1 MVRWCCVDI
10 SNAYLNTSTSYLN
23 ISTSHLNT
31 STSQHHI
38 STSHHLNIS
47 TPQHHNTYNKQIIMN
62 KSFIL
67 SAALSLSS
75 LFASAENAPTPR
87 KQLAPKPP
95 MGWMTWNLFQG
106 NINEQLIRETA
117 DAMVEGRF
125 RDAGYEYIF
134 IDDLWQGGRD
144 RQNNIIPDPEKF
156 PSGIK
161 ALADYVHSKGL
172 KLGIYS
178 DAAQLTCGGWT
189 ASLGFEEQDAR
200 TFASWGIDYLKY
212 DYCNAPEDS
221 ATARQRYRTM
231 ANALQNSGRDIVL
244 GICEWGQRQGE
255 EWCEEVGGQLWRTS
269 YDVRDMWKDIVKQGG
284 MGILDIIDIT
294 APLAK
299 HARPGQWPDMDM
311 LVVGLYG
318 TGGPS
323 SDLGGV
329 GCTQTE
335 YQTQMSMWC
344 MMSSVLALSNDLRH
358 LTPEDKRILLN
369 KEIIAIDQ
377 DPPGK
382 AAERVVNEA
391 GHQVFGRPLANGS
404 HAVAILNSGDKAQ
417 RLSVSFKQLGLTGKY
432 TVRDV
437 WQHRDIARGA
447 TKWGGKVQAHETKVF
462 VLR

>member
-1 MVRWCCVDI
+1 MT
-10 SNAYLNTSTSYLN
+10 LNNMRRVFFFIAVVAMMATS
-23 ISTSHLNT
+23 
-31 STSQHHI
+31 
-38 STSHHLNIS
+38 
-47 TPQHHNTYNKQIIMN
+47 
-62 KSFIL
+62 
-67 SAALSLSS
+67 A
-75 LFASAENAPTPR
+75 FAQQPTATTERGKLAPT
-87 KQLAPKPP
+87 PP
-95 MGWMTWNLFQG
+95 MGWMTWNMFKG
-106 NINEQLIRETA
+106 DISEQLIKETA
-117 DAMVEGRF
+117 DAMVESGLS
-125 RDAGYEYIF
+125 DAGYKYVF

-144 RQNNIIPDPEKF
+144 NRNNIIPDPKKF
-156 PSGIK
+156 PNGIK
-161 ALADYVHSKGL
+161 ALADYIHSKGL

-178 DAAQLTCGGWT
+178 DAAQLTCGGCT
-189 ASLGFEEQDAR
+189 ASYGFEEQDAR

-221 ATARQRYRTM
+221 ATARLRYKTM
-231 ANALQNSGRDIVL
+231 ADALSKSGRDIVL
-244 GICEWGQRQGE
+244 GICEWGQRNGE
-255 EWCEEVGGQLWRTS
+255 EWCEHVGGQLWRTS
-269 YDVRDMWKDIVKQGG
+269 SDVRDMWKDIVNQGG
-284 MGILDIIDIT
+284 AGILDIINVT
-294 APLAK
+294 APLSK
-299 HARPGQWPDMDM
+299 QVRHGQWPDMDM
-311 LVVGLYG
+311 LVVGLNG
-318 TGGPS
+318 KGGPS

-329 GCTQTE
+329 GCTYTE

-377 DPPGK
+377 DPLGK

-391 GHQVFGRPLANGS
+391 GHQVFVRPLANGS

>member
-1 MVRWCCVDI
+1 M
-10 SNAYLNTSTSYLN
+10 S
-23 ISTSHLNT
+23 
-31 STSQHHI
+31 
-38 STSHHLNIS
+38 
-47 TPQHHNTYNKQIIMN
+47 
-62 KSFIL
+62 KSLFL
-67 SAALSLSS
+67 SAALLLSS
-75 LFASAENAPTPR
+75 LFASAQTPR
-87 KQLAPKPP
+87 NQLTPRPP

-117 DAMVEGRF
+117 DAMVEGGF

-156 PSGIK
+156 PNGMK

-221 ATARQRYRTM
+221 ATARHRYRTM

-244 GICEWGQRQGE
+244 GICEWGQRQCE

-269 YDVRDMWKDIVKQGG
+269 YDVRDMWKDIVKEGG
-284 MGILDIIDIT
+284 MGIIDIVNVT
-294 APLAK
+294 APLARYV
-299 HARPGQWPDMDM
+299 RPGQWPDMDM
-311 LVVGLYG
+311 LVVGLNG

-344 MMSSVLALSNDLRH
+344 MMASPLAMTNDLRKVS
-358 LTPEDKRILLN
+358 EDDRRILLN
-369 KEIIAIDQ
+369 PEIIAINQ
-377 DPPGK
+377 DVLGK
-382 AAERVVNEA
+382 AAERKVMNDNYQIFV
-391 GHQVFGRPLANGS
+391 RPLADGS
-404 HAVAILNSGDKAQ
+404 HAVALLNTSEKPLTLTADFA
-417 RLSVSFKQLGLTGKY
+417 SLGFAGKY

-437 WQHRDIARGA
+437 WQHKDVVHNAS
-447 TKWGGKVQAHETKVF
+447 KWKGRVMPHETRVF
-462 VLR
+462 VIKK

>member
-1 MVRWCCVDI
+1 MT
-10 SNAYLNTSTSYLN
+10 LNNMRRVFFFIAVVAMMATS
-23 ISTSHLNT
+23 
-31 STSQHHI
+31 
-38 STSHHLNIS
+38 
-47 TPQHHNTYNKQIIMN
+47 
-62 KSFIL
+62 
-67 SAALSLSS
+67 A
-75 LFASAENAPTPR
+75 FAQQPTATTERGKLAPT
-87 KQLAPKPP
+87 PP
-95 MGWMTWNLFQG
+95 MGWMTWNMFKG
-106 NINEQLIRETA
+106 DISEQLIKETA
-117 DAMVEGRF
+117 DAMVESGL
-125 RDAGYEYIF
+125 RDAGYKYVF

-144 RQNNIIPDPEKF
+144 NRNNIIPDSKKF
-156 PSGIK
+156 PNGIK

-178 DAAQLTCGGWT
+178 DAAQLTCGGCT
-189 ASLGFEEQDAR
+189 ASYGFEEQDAR
-200 TFASWGIDYLKY
+200 TFASWGVDYLKY

-221 ATARQRYRTM
+221 ATARLRYKTM
-231 ANALQNSGRDIVL
+231 ADALSKSGRDIVL
-244 GICEWGQRQGE
+244 GICEWGQRNGE
-255 EWCEEVGGQLWRTS
+255 EWCEHVGGQLWRTS
-269 YDVRDMWKDIVKQGG
+269 SDVRDMWKDIVNQGG
-284 MGILDIIDIT
+284 VGILDIINVT
-294 APLAK
+294 APLSK
-299 HARPGQWPDMDM
+299 QVRHGQWPDMDM
-311 LVVGLYG
+311 LVVGLNG
-318 TGGPS
+318 KGGPS

-329 GCTQTE
+329 GCTYTE

-377 DPPGK
+377 DPLGK

-391 GHQVFGRPLANGS
+391 GHQVFVRPLANGS

-417 RLSVSFKQLGLTGKY
+417 RLSVSFKQLGLMGKY

>member
-1 MVRWCCVDI
+1 
-10 SNAYLNTSTSYLN
+10 
-23 ISTSHLNT
+23 
-31 STSQHHI
+31 
-38 STSHHLNIS
+38 
-47 TPQHHNTYNKQIIMN
+47 MN
-62 KSFIL
+62 KSLFL
-67 SAALSLSS
+67 SAALLLSS
-75 LFASAENAPTPR
+75 LFTSAQTPR
-87 KQLAPKPP
+87 NQLTPRPP

-117 DAMVEGRF
+117 DAMVEGGF

-156 PSGIK
+156 PNGMK

-221 ATARQRYRTM
+221 ATARHRYRTM

-244 GICEWGQRQGE
+244 GICEWGQRQCE

-269 YDVRDMWKDIVKQGG
+269 YDVRDMWKDIVKEGG
-284 MGILDIIDIT
+284 MGIIDIVNVT

-299 HARPGQWPDMDM
+299 YVRPGQWPDMDM
-311 LVVGLYG
+311 LVVGLNG

-344 MMSSVLALSNDLRH
+344 MMASPLAMTNDLRKVS
-358 LTPEDKRILLN
+358 EDDRRILLN
-369 KEIIAIDQ
+369 PEIIAINQ
-377 DPPGK
+377 DVLGK
-382 AAERVVNEA
+382 AAERKVMTDNYQIFV
-391 GHQVFGRPLANGS
+391 RPLADGS
-404 HAVAILNSGDKAQ
+404 HAVALLNTSEKPLTLTADFA
-417 RLSVSFKQLGLTGKY
+417 VLGISGKY

-437 WQHRDIARGA
+437 WQHKDVARNA
-447 TKWGGKVQAHETKVF
+447 SKWKGHVMPHETLVF
-462 VLR
+462 VVKK

>member
-1 MVRWCCVDI
+1 
-10 SNAYLNTSTSYLN
+10 
-23 ISTSHLNT
+23 
-31 STSQHHI
+31 
-38 STSHHLNIS
+38 
-47 TPQHHNTYNKQIIMN
+47 MN
-62 KSFIL
+62 KSLFL
-67 SAALSLSS
+67 SAALLLSS
-75 LFASAENAPTPR
+75 LFASAQTPR
-87 KQLAPKPP
+87 NQLTPKPP

-117 DAMVEGRF
+117 DAMVEGGF

-156 PSGIK
+156 PNGMK

-221 ATARQRYRTM
+221 ATARHRYRTM

-244 GICEWGQRQGE
+244 GICEWGQRQCE

-269 YDVRDMWKDIVKQGG
+269 YDVRDMWKDVVKEGG
-284 MGILDIIDIT
+284 MGIIDIVNVT

-299 HARPGQWPDMDM
+299 YVRPGQWPDMDM
-311 LVVGLYG
+311 LVVGLNG

-344 MMSSVLALSNDLRH
+344 MMASPLAMTNDLRKVS
-358 LTPEDKRILLN
+358 EDDRRILLN
-369 KEIIAIDQ
+369 PEIIAINQ
-377 DPPGK
+377 DVLGK
-382 AAERVVNEA
+382 AAERKVMNDNYQIFV
-391 GHQVFGRPLANGS
+391 RPLADGS
-404 HAVAILNSGDKAQ
+404 HAVALLNTSEKPLTLTADFA
-417 RLSVSFKQLGLTGKY
+417 SLGFAGKY

-437 WQHRDIARGA
+437 WQHKDVVRNAS
-447 TKWGGKVQAHETKVF
+447 KWKERVMPHETRVF
-462 VLR
+462 VVKK

>member
-1 MVRWCCVDI
+1 
-10 SNAYLNTSTSYLN
+10 
-23 ISTSHLNT
+23 
-31 STSQHHI
+31 
-38 STSHHLNIS
+38 
-47 TPQHHNTYNKQIIMN
+47 MN
-62 KSFIL
+62 KSLFL
-67 SAALSLSS
+67 SAALLLSS
-75 LFASAENAPTPR
+75 LFTTAQTPR
-87 KQLAPKPP
+87 NQLTPRPP

-117 DAMVEGRF
+117 DAMVEGGF

-156 PSGIK
+156 PNGIK

-221 ATARQRYRTM
+221 ATARHRYRTM

-244 GICEWGQRQGE
+244 GICEWGQRQCE

-269 YDVRDMWKDIVKQGG
+269 YDVRDMWKDIVKEGG
-284 MGILDIIDIT
+284 MGIIDIVNVT

-299 HARPGQWPDMDM
+299 YVRPGQWPDMDM
-311 LVVGLYG
+311 LVVGLNG

-344 MMSSVLALSNDLRH
+344 MMASPLAMTNDLRKVS
-358 LTPEDKRILLN
+358 EDDRRILLN
-369 KEIIAIDQ
+369 PEIIAINQ
-377 DPPGK
+377 DVLGK
-382 AAERVVNEA
+382 AAERKEMNDNYQIFV
-391 GHQVFGRPLANGS
+391 RPLADGS
-404 HAVAILNSGDKAQ
+404 HAVALLNTSEKPLTLTADFA
-417 RLSVSFKQLGLTGKY
+417 SLGFAGKY

-437 WQHRDIARGA
+437 WQHKDVVHNAS
-447 TKWGGKVQAHETKVF
+447 KWKGRVMPHETRVF
-462 VLR
+462 VVKK

>member
-1 MVRWCCVDI
+1 
-10 SNAYLNTSTSYLN
+10 
-23 ISTSHLNT
+23 
-31 STSQHHI
+31 
-38 STSHHLNIS
+38 
-47 TPQHHNTYNKQIIMN
+47 MN
-62 KSFIL
+62 KSLFL
-67 SAALSLSS
+67 SAALLLSS
-75 LFASAENAPTPR
+75 LFASAQTPR
-87 KQLAPKPP
+87 NQLTPRPP

-117 DAMVEGRF
+117 DAMVEGGF

-156 PSGIK
+156 PNGMK

-221 ATARQRYRTM
+221 ATARHRYRTM
-231 ANALQNSGRDIVL
+231 ANALQNSGRDLGL
-244 GICEWGQRQGE
+244 GICEWGQRQCE

-269 YDVRDMWKDIVKQGG
+269 YDVRDMWKDIVKEGG
-284 MGILDIIDIT
+284 MGIIDIVNVT
-294 APLAK
+294 APLARYV
-299 HARPGQWPDMDM
+299 RPGQWPDMDM
-311 LVVGLYG
+311 LVIGLNG

-344 MMSSVLALSNDLRH
+344 MMASPLAMTNDLRKVS
-358 LTPEDKRILLN
+358 EDDRRILLN
-369 KEIIAIDQ
+369 PEIIAINQ
-377 DPPGK
+377 DVLGK
-382 AAERVVNEA
+382 AAERKVMNDNYQIFV
-391 GHQVFGRPLANGS
+391 RPLADGS
-404 HAVAILNSGDKAQ
+404 HAVALLNTSEKPLTLTADFA
-417 RLSVSFKQLGLTGKY
+417 SLGFAGKY

-437 WQHRDIARGA
+437 WQHKDVVHNAS
-447 TKWGGKVQAHETKVF
+447 KWKGRVMPHETRVF
-462 VLR
+462 VVKK

>member
-1 MVRWCCVDI
+1 
-10 SNAYLNTSTSYLN
+10 
-23 ISTSHLNT
+23 
-31 STSQHHI
+31 
-38 STSHHLNIS
+38 
-47 TPQHHNTYNKQIIMN
+47 MN
-62 KSFIL
+62 KSLFL
-67 SAALSLSS
+67 SAALLLSS
-75 LFASAENAPTPR
+75 LFTTAQTPR
-87 KQLAPKPP
+87 NQLTPKPP

-117 DAMVEGRF
+117 DAMVEGGF

-156 PSGIK
+156 PNGMK
-161 ALADYVHSKGL
+161 DLADYVHSKGL

-221 ATARQRYRTM
+221 ATARHRYRTM

-244 GICEWGQRQGE
+244 GICEWGQRQCE

-269 YDVRDMWKDIVKQGG
+269 YDVRDMWKDIVKEGG
-284 MGILDIIDIT
+284 MGIIDIVNVT

-299 HARPGQWPDMDM
+299 YVRPGQWPDMDM
-311 LVVGLYG
+311 LVVGLNG

-344 MMSSVLALSNDLRH
+344 MMASPLAMTNDLRKVS
-358 LTPEDKRILLN
+358 EDDRRILLN
-369 KEIIAIDQ
+369 PEIIAINQ
-377 DPPGK
+377 DVLGK
-382 AAERVVNEA
+382 AAERKVMNDNYQIFV
-391 GHQVFGRPLANGS
+391 RPLADGS
-404 HAVAILNSGDKAQ
+404 HAVALLNTSEKPLTLTADFA
-417 RLSVSFKQLGLTGKY
+417 SLGFAGKY

-437 WQHRDIARGA
+437 WQHKDVARNA
-447 TKWGGKVQAHETKVF
+447 SKWKERVMPHETRVF
-462 VLR
+462 VVKK

>member
-1 MVRWCCVDI
+1 MT
-10 SNAYLNTSTSYLN
+10 LNNMRRVFFFIAVVAMMATS
-23 ISTSHLNT
+23 
-31 STSQHHI
+31 
-38 STSHHLNIS
+38 
-47 TPQHHNTYNKQIIMN
+47 
-62 KSFIL
+62 
-67 SAALSLSS
+67 A
-75 LFASAENAPTPR
+75 FAQQPTATTERGKLAPT
-87 KQLAPKPP
+87 PP
-95 MGWMTWNLFQG
+95 MGWMTWNMFKG
-106 NINEQLIRETA
+106 DISEQLIKETA
-117 DAMVEGRF
+117 DAMVESGL
-125 RDAGYEYIF
+125 RDAGYKYVF

-144 RQNNIIPDPEKF
+144 NRNNIIPDPKKF
-156 PSGIK
+156 PNGIK

-178 DAAQLTCGGWT
+178 DAAQLTCGGCT
-189 ASLGFEEQDAR
+189 ASYGFEEQDAR
-200 TFASWGIDYLKY
+200 TFASWGVDYLKY

-221 ATARQRYRTM
+221 ATARLRYKTM
-231 ANALQNSGRDIVL
+231 ADALSKSGRDIVL
-244 GICEWGQRQGE
+244 GICEWGQRNGE
-255 EWCEEVGGQLWRTS
+255 EWCEHVGGQLWRTS
-269 YDVRDMWKDIVKQGG
+269 SDVRDMWKDIVNQGG
-284 MGILDIIDIT
+284 AGILDIINVT
-294 APLAK
+294 APLSK
-299 HARPGQWPDMDM
+299 QVRHGQWPDMDM
-311 LVVGLYG
+311 LVVGLNG
-318 TGGPS
+318 KGGPS

-329 GCTQTE
+329 GCTYTE

-377 DPPGK
+377 DPHGK

-391 GHQVFGRPLANGS
+391 GHQVFVRPLANGS

-447 TKWGGKVQAHETKVF
+447 TNWGGKVQAHETKVF

>member
-1 MVRWCCVDI
+1 MTLMT
-10 SNAYLNTSTSYLN
+10 LNNMRRVFFFIAVVAMMATS
-23 ISTSHLNT
+23 
-31 STSQHHI
+31 
-38 STSHHLNIS
+38 
-47 TPQHHNTYNKQIIMN
+47 
-62 KSFIL
+62 
-67 SAALSLSS
+67 A
-75 LFASAENAPTPR
+75 FAQQPTATTERGKLAPTP
-87 KQLAPKPP
+87 PI
-95 MGWMTWNLFQG
+95 GWMTWNMFKG
-106 NINEQLIRETA
+106 DISEQLIKETA
-117 DAMVEGRF
+117 DAMVESGL
-125 RDAGYEYIF
+125 RDAGYKYVF

-144 RQNNIIPDPEKF
+144 NRNNIIPDPKKF
-156 PSGIK
+156 PNGIK

-178 DAAQLTCGGWT
+178 DAAQLTCGGCT
-189 ASLGFEEQDAR
+189 ASYGFEEQDAR
-200 TFASWGIDYLKY
+200 TFASWGVDYLKY

-221 ATARQRYRTM
+221 ATARLRYKTM
-231 ANALQNSGRDIVL
+231 ADALSKSGRDIVL
-244 GICEWGQRQGE
+244 GICEWGQRNGE
-255 EWCEEVGGQLWRTS
+255 EWCEHVGGQLWRTS
-269 YDVRDMWKDIVKQGG
+269 SDVRDMWKDIVNQGG
-284 MGILDIIDIT
+284 VGILDIINVT
-294 APLAK
+294 APLSK
-299 HARPGQWPDMDM
+299 QVRHGQWPDMDM
-311 LVVGLYG
+311 LVVGLNG
-318 TGGPS
+318 KGGPS

-329 GCTQTE
+329 GCTYTE

-377 DPPGK
+377 DPLGK

-391 GHQVFGRPLANGS
+391 GHQVFVRPLANGS

>member
-1 MVRWCCVDI
+1 MT
-10 SNAYLNTSTSYLN
+10 LNNMRRVFFFIAVVAMMATS
-23 ISTSHLNT
+23 
-31 STSQHHI
+31 
-38 STSHHLNIS
+38 
-47 TPQHHNTYNKQIIMN
+47 
-62 KSFIL
+62 
-67 SAALSLSS
+67 A
-75 LFASAENAPTPR
+75 FAQKPTATTERGKLAPT
-87 KQLAPKPP
+87 PP
-95 MGWMTWNLFQG
+95 MGWMTWNMFKG
-106 NINEQLIRETA
+106 DISEQLIKETA
-117 DAMVEGRF
+117 DAMVESGL
-125 RDAGYEYIF
+125 RDAGYKYVF

-144 RQNNIIPDPEKF
+144 NRNNIIPDPKKF
-156 PSGIK
+156 PNGIK

-178 DAAQLTCGGWT
+178 DAAQLTCGGCT
-189 ASLGFEEQDAR
+189 ASYGFEEQDAR
-200 TFASWGIDYLKY
+200 TFASWGVDYLKY

-221 ATARQRYRTM
+221 ATARLRYKTM
-231 ANALQNSGRDIVL
+231 ADALSKSGRDIVL
-244 GICEWGQRQGE
+244 GICEWGQRNGE
-255 EWCEEVGGQLWRTS
+255 EWCEHVGGQLWRTS
-269 YDVRDMWKDIVKQGG
+269 SDVRDMWKDIVNQGG
-284 MGILDIIDIT
+284 AGILDIINVT
-294 APLAK
+294 APLSK
-299 HARPGQWPDMDM
+299 QVRHGQWPDMDM
-311 LVVGLYG
+311 LVVGLNG
-318 TGGPS
+318 KGGPS

-329 GCTQTE
+329 GCTYTE

-377 DPPGK
+377 DPLGK

-391 GHQVFGRPLANGS
+391 GHQVFVRPLANGS

>member
-1 MVRWCCVDI
+1 MT
-10 SNAYLNTSTSYLN
+10 LNNMRRVFFFIAVVAMMATS
-23 ISTSHLNT
+23 
-31 STSQHHI
+31 
-38 STSHHLNIS
+38 
-47 TPQHHNTYNKQIIMN
+47 
-62 KSFIL
+62 
-67 SAALSLSS
+67 A
-75 LFASAENAPTPR
+75 FAQQPTATTERGKLAPT
-87 KQLAPKPP
+87 PP
-95 MGWMTWNLFQG
+95 MGWMTWNMFKG
-106 NINEQLIRETA
+106 DISEQLIKETA
-117 DAMVEGRF
+117 DAMVESGL
-125 RDAGYEYIF
+125 RDAGYKYVF

-144 RQNNIIPDPEKF
+144 NRNNIIPDPKKF
-156 PSGIK
+156 PNGIK
-161 ALADYVHSKGL
+161 ALVDYVHSKGL

-178 DAAQLTCGGWT
+178 DAAQLTCGGCT
-189 ASLGFEEQDAR
+189 ASYGFEEQDAR
-200 TFASWGIDYLKY
+200 TFASWGVDYLKY

-221 ATARQRYRTM
+221 ATARLRYKTM
-231 ANALQNSGRDIVL
+231 ADALSKSGRDIVL
-244 GICEWGQRQGE
+244 GICEWGQRNGE
-255 EWCEEVGGQLWRTS
+255 EWCEHVGGQLWRTS
-269 YDVRDMWKDIVKQGG
+269 SDVRDMWKDIVNQGG
-284 MGILDIIDIT
+284 AGILDIINVT
-294 APLAK
+294 APLSK
-299 HARPGQWPDMDM
+299 QVRHGQWPDMDM
-311 LVVGLYG
+311 LVVGLNG
-318 TGGPS
+318 KGGPS

-329 GCTQTE
+329 GCTYTE

-377 DPPGK
+377 DPLGK

-391 GHQVFGRPLANGS
+391 GHQVFVRPLANGS

>member
-1 MVRWCCVDI
+1 
-10 SNAYLNTSTSYLN
+10 
-23 ISTSHLNT
+23 
-31 STSQHHI
+31 
-38 STSHHLNIS
+38 
-47 TPQHHNTYNKQIIMN
+47 MN
-62 KSFIL
+62 KSLFL
-67 SAALSLSS
+67 SAALLLSS
-75 LFASAENAPTPR
+75 LFASAQTPR
-87 KQLAPKPP
+87 NQLTPRPP

-117 DAMVEGRF
+117 DAMVEGGF

-156 PSGIK
+156 PNGMK
-161 ALADYVHSKGL
+161 TLADYVHSKGL

-221 ATARQRYRTM
+221 ATARHRYRTM

-244 GICEWGQRQGE
+244 GICEWGQRQCE

-269 YDVRDMWKDIVKQGG
+269 YDVRDMWKDIVKEGG
-284 MGILDIIDIT
+284 MGIIDIVNVT
-294 APLAK
+294 APLARYV
-299 HARPGQWPDMDM
+299 RPGQWPDMDM
-311 LVVGLYG
+311 LVIGLNG

-344 MMSSVLALSNDLRH
+344 MMASPLAMTNDLRKVS
-358 LTPEDKRILLN
+358 EDDRRILLN
-369 KEIIAIDQ
+369 PEIIAINQ
-377 DPPGK
+377 DVLGK
-382 AAERVVNEA
+382 AAERKVMNDNYQIFV
-391 GHQVFGRPLANGS
+391 RPLADGS
-404 HAVAILNSGDKAQ
+404 HAVALLNTSEKPLTLTADFA
-417 RLSVSFKQLGLTGKY
+417 SLGFAGKY

-437 WQHRDIARGA
+437 WQHKDVVHNAS
-447 TKWGGKVQAHETKVF
+447 KWKGRVMPHETRVF
-462 VLR
+462 VVKK

>member
-1 MVRWCCVDI
+1 
-10 SNAYLNTSTSYLN
+10 
-23 ISTSHLNT
+23 
-31 STSQHHI
+31 
-38 STSHHLNIS
+38 
-47 TPQHHNTYNKQIIMN
+47 MN
-62 KSFIL
+62 KSLFL
-67 SAALSLSS
+67 SAALLLSS
-75 LFASAENAPTPR
+75 LFASAQTPR
-87 KQLAPKPP
+87 NQLTPRPP

-117 DAMVEGRF
+117 DAMVEGGF

-144 RQNNIIPDPEKF
+144 RQNNIIPDSEKF
-156 PSGIK
+156 PNGMK
-161 ALADYVHSKGL
+161 ALADYVHSKGF

-221 ATARQRYRTM
+221 ATARHRYRTM

-244 GICEWGQRQGE
+244 GICEWGQRQCE

-269 YDVRDMWKDIVKQGG
+269 YDVRDMWKDIVKEGG
-284 MGILDIIDIT
+284 MGIIDIVNVT
-294 APLAK
+294 APLARYV
-299 HARPGQWPDMDM
+299 RPGQWPDMDM
-311 LVVGLYG
+311 LVIGLNG

-344 MMSSVLALSNDLRH
+344 MMASPLAMTNDLRKVS
-358 LTPEDKRILLN
+358 EDDRRILLN
-369 KEIIAIDQ
+369 PEIIAINQ
-377 DPPGK
+377 DVLGK
-382 AAERVVNEA
+382 AAERKVMNDNYQIFV
-391 GHQVFGRPLANGS
+391 RPLADGS
-404 HAVAILNSGDKAQ
+404 HAVALLNTSEKPLTLTADFA
-417 RLSVSFKQLGLTGKY
+417 SLGFAGKY

-437 WQHRDIARGA
+437 WQHKDVVHNAS
-447 TKWGGKVQAHETKVF
+447 KWKGRVMPHETRVF
-462 VLR
+462 VVKK

>member
-1 MVRWCCVDI
+1 MKKT
-10 SNAYLNTSTSYLN
+10 LL
-23 ISTSHLNT
+23 
-31 STSQHHI
+31 
-38 STSHHLNIS
+38 
-47 TPQHHNTYNKQIIMN
+47 
-62 KSFIL
+62 
-67 SAALSLSS
+67 LSS
-75 LFASAENAPTPR
+75 FLLLSMLFVSAQPTLR
-87 KQLAPKPP
+87 SQLTPTPP

-117 DAMVEGRF
+117 DAMVEGGF

-144 RQNNIIPDPEKF
+144 RQNNMIPDPEKF
-156 PSGIK
+156 PNGIK

-231 ANALQNSGRDIVL
+231 ADALQKSGRNIAL
-244 GICEWGQRQGE
+244 GVCEWGQRHAE

-269 YDVRDMWKDIVKQGG
+269 YDVRDMWKDIVHQGG
-284 MGILDIIDIT
+284 MGILDIVNVT

-299 HARPGQWPDMDM
+299 YVRPGQWPDMDM
-311 LVVGLYG
+311 LVVGLNG
-318 TGGPS
+318 KGGPS

-335 YQTQMSMWC
+335 DQTQMSMWC
-344 MMSSVLALSNDLRH
+344 MMASPLAMTNDLRNVS
-358 LTPEDKRILLN
+358 EDDRRILLN
-369 KEIIAIDQ
+369 PEIIAINQ
-377 DPPGK
+377 DSLGK
-382 AAERVVNEA
+382 GAERKVMNDNYQIFV
-391 GHQVFGRPLANGS
+391 RPLANGT
-404 HAVAILNSGDKAQ
+404 HAVALLNTCEKPLTLTADFAE
-417 RLSVSFKQLGLTGKY
+417 LGLPGKY
-432 TVRDV
+432 TIRDV
-437 WQHRDIARGA
+437 WQHKDIAHK
-447 TKWGGKVQAHETKVF
+447 TSKWKGRVMPHETRVF
-462 VLR
+462 IVKK

>member
-1 MVRWCCVDI
+1 
-10 SNAYLNTSTSYLN
+10 
-23 ISTSHLNT
+23 
-31 STSQHHI
+31 
-38 STSHHLNIS
+38 
-47 TPQHHNTYNKQIIMN
+47 MN
-62 KSFIL
+62 KSLFL
-67 SAALSLSS
+67 SAALLLSS
-75 LFASAENAPTPR
+75 LFTSAQTPR
-87 KQLAPKPP
+87 NQLTPRPP

-117 DAMVEGRF
+117 DAMVEGGF

-156 PSGIK
+156 HNGMK

-221 ATARQRYRTM
+221 ATARHRYRTM

-244 GICEWGQRQGE
+244 GICEWGQRQCE

-269 YDVRDMWKDIVKQGG
+269 YDVRDMWKDIVKEGG
-284 MGILDIIDIT
+284 MGIIDIVNVT

-299 HARPGQWPDMDM
+299 YVRPGQWPDMDM
-311 LVVGLYG
+311 LVVGLNG

-344 MMSSVLALSNDLRH
+344 MMASPLAMTNDLRKVS
-358 LTPEDKRILLN
+358 EDDRRILLN
-369 KEIIAIDQ
+369 PEIIAINQ
-377 DPPGK
+377 DVLGK
-382 AAERVVNEA
+382 AAERKVMNDNYQIFV
-391 GHQVFGRPLANGS
+391 RPLADGS
-404 HAVAILNSGDKAQ
+404 HAVALLNTSEKPLTLTADFA
-417 RLSVSFKQLGLTGKY
+417 SLGFAGKY

-437 WQHRDIARGA
+437 WQHKDVVHNAS
-447 TKWGGKVQAHETKVF
+447 KWKGRVMPHETRVF
-462 VLR
+462 VVKK